1 MIECTLFLTSQA
13 TAATTGINN
22 NPPMLSNNHNKNS
35 PQVNAKAHKVLSC
48 AKPFHEVQQETLVL
62 CDKPT
67 PESLYPPNKIIF
79 TRAEGSEDDGCST
92 FYICKLSADAP
103 VFQADDTGEKE
114 LDGATYHLI
123 KGEYY
128 LNGVWYEEL
137 EGDKNRYVLSK
148 YGSTNRPW
156 KCIVTLSSVLHI
168 DPNVGNKSATV
179 YNLPDKIHG
188 RLVKQCHEMDEQE
201 KREKKVRHVHIICEE
216 CIISFSLSSQIC
228 HTYRYRLWWSKRSV

>member
-22 NPPMLSNNHNKNS
+22 NPPMLSNNHNQNS
-35 PQVNAKAHKVLSC
+35 PQANAKAPKVLSC
-48 AKPFHEVQQETLVL
+48 AKPSHEDQQETLVL

-79 TRAEGSEDDGCST
+79 TRAEGSEDGGRST
-92 FYICKLSADAP
+92 FYICKLSAVAP

-114 LDGATYHLI
+114 LHGTTYHLI
-123 KGEYY
+123 KDEHY
-128 LNGVWYEEL
+128 LNGVWYEL

-148 YGSTNRPW
+148 YGATNRPW

-168 DPNVGNKSATV
+168 DPNVGDSSATV
-179 YNLPDKIHG
+179 YNLPDKIHE
-188 RLVKQCHEMDEQE
+188 RLVKECHERDEQ
-201 KREKKVRHVHIICEE
+201 EKKVRHVHIICEE
-216 CIISFSLSSQIC
+216 CIISFSLSSQMC
-228 HTYRYRLWWSKRSV
+228 HTYRYRLRWSKRSV

>member
-48 AKPFHEVQQETLVL
+48 AKPSHEDQQETLVL

-79 TRAEGSEDDGCST
+79 TRAEGSEDGGRST
-92 FYICKLSADAP
+92 FYICKLSAVAP

-114 LDGATYHLI
+114 LHGTTYHLI
-123 KGEYY
+123 KDEYY
-128 LNGVWYEEL
+128 LNGVWYEL

-148 YGSTNRPW
+148 YGATNRPW

-168 DPNVGNKSATV
+168 DPNVGDSSATV
-179 YNLPDKIHG
+179 YNLPDKIHE
-188 RLVKQCHEMDEQE
+188 RLVKECHERDEQ
-201 KREKKVRHVHIICEE
+201 EKKVRHVHIICEE

-228 HTYRYRLWWSKRSV
+228 HTYRYRL